1 MSTDAP
7 HKPPAPTLSE
17 SAERLL
23 TTVASTAEDAIVRSG
38 TALETGLAKGL
49 TALADRFDAAFGRAG
64 KK

>member
-7 HKPPAPTLSE
+7 EKTQSPTLSE

-23 TTVASTAEDAIVRSG
+23 TTVSSTAEDAIVRTG
-38 TALETGLAKGL
+38 TALEAGLAKGL
-49 TALADRFDAAFGRAG
+49 TALADRFDATFGRAG